1 MEKAKIKKL
10 AFWPAFILLIG
21 AIILNI
27 VNEEAFTAVFNTLNN
42 LFMTKLGW
50 LAALAAIV
58 CVVLCIAV
66 MCSKFGKVKIGGRD
80 AKPKMSNFSWFSLML
95 TSSLAS
101 GILVWGAAEPIYH
114 IQDPASAITGIEPN
128 SGEAAKSPWRPCICT
143 GLSSRMLS
151 WLPEPSCS
159 PLYSIMPRRDTPYPA
174 R

>member
-58 CVVLCIAV
+58 CVAHIIAGIRHTG
-66 MCSKFGKVKIGGRD
+66 MGRCRTYLSY
-80 AKPKMSNFSWFSLML
+80 PG
-95 TSSLAS
+95 S
-101 GILVWGAAEPIYH
+101 GVCH
-114 IQDPASAITGIEPN
+114 N
-128 SGEAAKSPWRPCICT
+128 RH
-143 GLSSRMLS
+143 
-151 WLPEPSCS
+151 
-159 PLYSIMPRRDTPYPA
+159 
-174 R
+174 